1 MTCGVQKTQYKRASK
16 RERERESSV
25 CSVVVLVREGVRKK
39 RREEKRCE
47 RGARVRGGGW
57 ETCWRLCLWVAVELE
72 EGGICVPEVVRWA
85 GRRQTDRQTDKSVEL
100 NADVRWRLIIRSRSS
115 NSRCRRRRRRRN
127 NNHNCSS
134 SNNNNRAAAGAYSFR
149 MASWWPT
156 RIPLRGLHQ
165 VGFSCLL
172 LLCPYPIPSF
182 FSFWGNRRVV
192 VSGYPKPVI
201 SGLIQSFNW
210 HLVASVFTVS
220 AYM

>member
-1 MTCGVQKTQYKRASK
+1 
-16 RERERESSV
+16 
-25 CSVVVLVREGVRKK
+25 VRV
-39 RREEKRCE
+39 
-47 RGARVRGGGW
+47 GGW

-72 EGGICVPEVVRWA
+72 EGGICAPEVVRWA
-85 GRRQTDRQTDKSVEL
+85 GRRQTDRQRDKSVEL

-115 NSRCRRRRRRRN
+115 NSRCRRRRN
-127 NNHNCSS
+127 NNNSSSSS

-172 LLCPYPIPSF
+172 LLCRYPIPSF
-182 FSFWGNRRVV
+182 FAFWGNRRDV

-201 SGLIQSFNW
+201 SGLIQPFNW
-210 HLVASVFTVS
+210 HLVASVFAVS